1 MSIKSFLASGCVLV
15 SMSVYAADVEIIE
28 PYARASMPGKPN
40 SAAFLKIINN
50 ADKDVSIIAASSE
63 ASEHAELHTHKNED
77 GMLKMVQAQKLLIP
91 AKSSIELK
99 PGGDHIMLIGLK
111 APLKAGESTSV
122 TLKFDDGDSKKIQNI
137 MIKEI
142 SL

>member
-99 PGGDHIMLIGLK
+99 
-111 APLKAGESTSV
+111 AGESTSV